1 VITPV
6 AAIGEGPADLDGDAV
21 KAVKAGCLA
30 IVKDRYGACRDLTP
44 LRQLRPAAKPIGFA
58 SVPLASTLHRAAA
71 TAETDD
77 KVRCRV
83 LLFGNESLPGRAFP

>member
-6 AAIGEGPADLDGDAV
+6 AAIGEGPSDLDGD
-21 KAVKAGCLA
+21 AVKAGCLA

-71 TAETDD
+71 TAETVD
-77 KVRCRV
+77 KVRCR
-83 LLFGNESLPGRAFP
+83 SLPFPNII